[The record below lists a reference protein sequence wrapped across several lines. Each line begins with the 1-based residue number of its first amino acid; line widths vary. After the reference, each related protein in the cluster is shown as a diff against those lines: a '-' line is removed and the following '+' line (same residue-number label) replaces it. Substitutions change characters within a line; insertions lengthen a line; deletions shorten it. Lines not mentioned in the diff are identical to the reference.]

1 MTDKLYDL
9 MDWPAIETVVYSE
22 ADKPQDVLGIFQLKK
37 GVLIQVFWPKA
48 TGIKVKLKGDKKL
61 YPMEMVD
68 ENGFF
73 AVYLPGKKKTEYTLL
88 LEEGNIVTEVVDPY
102 CFEGMFGNEDLMK
115 FSRGIHY
122 EVYRLMGAHPMKIN
136 ETEGVYFSV
145 WVPKA
150 VRVSVVGEFN
160 HWDGRMHQMNRL
172 WRR

>member
-37 GVLIQVFWPKA
+37 GVLIQEFWPKA

-88 LEEGNIVTEVVDPY
+88 TG
-102 CFEGMFGNEDLMK
+102 
-115 FSRGIHY
+115 
-122 EVYRLMGAHPMKIN
+122 
-136 ETEGVYFSV
+136 
-145 WVPKA
+145 
-150 VRVSVVGEFN
+150 
-160 HWDGRMHQMNRL
+160 
-172 WRR
+172 